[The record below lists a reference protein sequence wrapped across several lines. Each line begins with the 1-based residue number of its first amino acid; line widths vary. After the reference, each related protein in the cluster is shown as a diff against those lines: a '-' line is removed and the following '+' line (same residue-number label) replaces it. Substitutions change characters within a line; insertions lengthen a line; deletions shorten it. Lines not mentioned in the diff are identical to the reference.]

1 LFVKIDKNH
10 KGMTKDEILGLA
22 GSEKHLKKTLL
33 TISVYVYPIFMV
45 KCNSIFFFE
54 Y

>member
-22 GSEKHLKKTLL
+22 GSEKHLKK
-33 TISVYVYPIFMV
+33 
-45 KCNSIFFFE
+45 NSIDNLSLCLPHLYGQMQLNFFL
-54 Y
+54 